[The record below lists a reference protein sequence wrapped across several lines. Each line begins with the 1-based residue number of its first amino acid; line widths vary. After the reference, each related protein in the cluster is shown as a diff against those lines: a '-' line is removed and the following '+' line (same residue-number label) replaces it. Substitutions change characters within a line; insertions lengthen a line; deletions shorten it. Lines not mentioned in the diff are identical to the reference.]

1 MFLLRRNVS
10 QPSAMVQLVR
20 PVRQRYLSAAAES
33 AEVEGAAEPRRSL
46 TAQVRTVEGTP
57 KSRGLRKS
65 GSVPGVLYGPGST
78 PVNIQVR
85 RAFCSRVTTY
95 TLLAHFLQL
104 VQVDLKELRTQLRMC
119 GESFTNQ
126 TMDLKL
132 GDETHLVVPR
142 QVQIHPGS

>member
-1 MFLLRRNVS
+1 M
-10 QPSAMVQLVR
+10 QLVR
-20 PVRQRYLSAAAES
+20 PVRQRYLSTAEVS

-57 KSRGLRKS
+57 KSRALRKS

-85 RAFCSRVTTY
+85 KVYASRVTTY
-95 TLLAHFLQL
+95 TLSANLLRL
-104 VQVDLKELRTQLRMC
+104 SQVDLKELRSQLRMC